1 MKNSIYKNAKN
12 LDLSLTYARI
22 FWSANTVKNYRMKC
36 RYPQT
41 KEFDLESLK
50 RIAKHIEQTQGRA
63 KLCKILSETLPDF
76 NELLSC
82 EQDIKEVKNNYETLK
97 YLVDK
102 TKDIKSFIDK
112 VMNIPNEFFNSPET
126 LGGLLNNN
134 ITNNEK
140 YIVQKANYLYQG
152 DATNY
157 RKTWIQYPAKGL
169 KWLYRIVNAAYFI
182 KETGEKIK
190 ELYDDF
196 VEVLIMLDDI
206 KQFLEFN
213 CEV

>member
-1 MKNSIYKNAKN
+1 
-12 LDLSLTYARI
+12 
-22 FWSANTVKNYRMKC
+22 MKC

-63 KLCKILSETLPDF
+63 KLCKILSETLPEF

-82 EQDIKEVKNNYETLK
+82 EQDIREVKNNYETLK

-112 VMNIPNEFFNSPET
+112 IMNIPNEFLNDRET
-126 LGGLLNNN
+126 LGGFLNNN

-169 KWLYRIVNAAYFI
+169 KWLYRIVNVVYFI
-182 KETGEKIK
+182 KESGEKIK
-190 ELYDDF
+190 ELYPLHNETSGLLFNYYLVYFSIIIYNLFDF
-196 VEVLIMLDDI
+196 
-206 KQFLEFN
+206 
-213 CEV
+213 

>member
-1 MKNSIYKNAKN
+1 MQ
-12 LDLSLTYARI
+12 
-22 FWSANTVKNYRMKC
+22 NYRMKC
-36 RYPQT
+36 RYPQK
-41 KEFDLESLK
+41 KEFDLESVV

-63 KLCKILSETLPDF
+63 KLCKVLSEVLPEF

-97 YLVDK
+97 YLVEK
-102 TKDIKSFIDK
+102 TKDIKLFIDK
-112 VMNIPNEFFNSPET
+112 IMNLPNEFFNSPET
-126 LGGLLNNN
+126 LGGLLNNS
-134 ITNNEK
+134 ISNNDK
-140 YIVQKANYLYQG
+140 YIVQKANNLYQG
-152 DATNY
+152 DSSNY

-169 KWLYRIVNAAYFI
+169 KWLYRIVSAAYFI
-182 KETGEKIK
+182 KEVGDKLK

-196 VEVLIMLDDI
+196 VELLILLDDI